1 MIPLRQRMLNE
12 LQRRNYAP
20 STIRSYLGA
29 VEQFAEYF
37 HRSPE
42 LLGPAHLR
50 HYQLYLLQ
58 EKKLEPATVEVRIS
72 ALRFLYKRTL
82 KRRDLAFD
90 DLLFPKTP
98 YKLPTVLSQCTHS
111 RSRSSSDRVLA
122 LHPHVDCFRIARNP
136 GVARKRTEV
145 TCPVTRFI

>member
-1 MIPLRQRMLNE
+1 VTPLRKRTLHE

-50 HYQLYLLQ
+50 QRRLL
-58 EKKLEPATVEVRIS
+58 ATPPE
-72 ALRFLYKRTL
+72 
-82 KRRDLAFD
+82 
-90 DLLFPKTP
+90 
-98 YKLPTVLSQCTHS
+98 
-111 RSRSSSDRVLA
+111 
-122 LHPHVDCFRIARNP
+122 N
-136 GVARKRTEV
+136 
-145 TCPVTRFI
+145 